1 MKSGHN
7 PGEKKRQKRERE
19 REREARHPCKPV
31 RCEAYCFQ
39 ANFPFIR
46 SILNSTWKSNHY
58 SVYEKKKSGEHLA
71 WHYKGTKKGPSASIR
86 NKIESWW

>member
-58 SVYEKKKSGEHLA
+58 SVYETKQKKRRAPGVAL
-71 WHYKGTKKGPSASIR
+71 
-86 NKIESWW
+86 